1 MAGLL
6 TPWMKAPDFTLPREN
21 GGSIRLRDLKGR
33 KVVLLFYPRAD
44 SSGCTREAMAFNRL
58 RRDFERRGT
67 VLLGIS
73 ADPVAAQKKF
83 ANKHGLAFPL
93 LSDESK
99 AVLRAF
105 GVWKKKQLY
114 GRSFMGVERTT
125 FLIDADGRIANIWR
139 KVRVEGHAEQVLTAA
154 CSLAEPR

>member
-6 TPWMKAPDFTLPREN
+6 AFGAKAPDFTLPRED
-21 GGSIRLRDLKGR
+21 GGSIQLRDLRGR

-44 SSGCTREAMAFNRL
+44 SPGCTRESLAFNRL
-58 RRDFERRGT
+58 RRDFERSGT
-67 VLLGIS
+67 TLLGIS
-73 ADPVAAQKKF
+73 ADPVAAQAKF

-99 AVLRAF
+99 SVLQAF

-114 GRSFMGVERTT
+114 GRTFIGIERTT
-125 FLIDADGRIANIWR
+125 YLIDPDGRIAKVWP
-139 KVRVEGHAEQVLTAA
+139 KVRVEGHAEAVLAVA
-154 CSLAEPR
+154 KAL